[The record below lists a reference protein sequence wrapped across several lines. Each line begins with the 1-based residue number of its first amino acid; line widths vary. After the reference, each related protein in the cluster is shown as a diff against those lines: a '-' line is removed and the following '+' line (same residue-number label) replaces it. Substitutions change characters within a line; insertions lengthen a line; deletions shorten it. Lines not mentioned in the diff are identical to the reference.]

1 MGPHLSSTS
10 PTRIVMHI
18 IIGIIT
24 AAAGLIWAIN
34 SLQRSGLDLNSFN
47 PFTWARRRKWE
58 QLRGAKPL
66 HNINKPIEAAT
77 VIIVGALKE
86 IGEITTEQKNR
97 VIEIFQSQ
105 LHLSEASSK
114 EAFSSAI
121 FMIKDLI
128 DFPHSI
134 KSILAPTI
142 DSFTSEQSQS
152 LIKIVEE
159 VIQLDG
165 EPTEGQSAIL
175 NSLEIE
181 FKKTNAEQSKW

>member
-1 MGPHLSSTS
+1 
-10 PTRIVMHI
+10 MHI
-18 IIGIIT
+18 IIGIIS

-47 PFTWARRRKWE
+47 PFYWVRRRKWE
-58 QLRGAKPL
+58 KLRGAKPL
-66 HNINKPIEAAT
+66 HSINQPIEAAT

-121 FMIKDLI
+121 FMVKDLI
-128 DFPHSI
+128 NFHQSI
-134 KSILAPTI
+134 KNILAPTI

-159 VIQLDG
+159 VIKLDG
-165 EPTEGQSAIL
+165 EPTETQSLIIK
-175 NSLEIE
+175 SLKSE
-181 FKKTNAEQSKW
+181 FKRTNSEPAKW

>member
-1 MGPHLSSTS
+1 
-10 PTRIVMHI
+10 MHI
-18 IIGIIT
+18 IIGIIS

-47 PFTWARRRKWE
+47 PFYWARRRKWE
-58 QLRGAKPL
+58 KLRGANPL
-66 HNINKPIEAAT
+66 HSINQPIEAAT

-97 VIEIFQSQ
+97 LIEIFQSQ

-121 FMIKDLI
+121 FMVKDLI
-128 DFPHSI
+128 NFHQSI
-134 KSILAPTI
+134 KNILAPTI
-142 DSFTSEQSQS
+142 DSFTPEQSQS

-159 VIQLDG
+159 VIKLDG
-165 EPTEGQSAIL
+165 EPTETQSLIIK
-175 NSLEIE
+175 SLKSE
-181 FKKTNAEQSKW
+181 FKRTNGELPVKW